1 MEDDYLNEIEDIEVP
16 EELSYQFVSQGVY
29 DKISRKWKQLKKSLS
44 EADLSEDTLSL
55 MDEFGELLNYFIG

>member
-29 DKISRKWKQLKKSLS
+29 DKISRKWKQLKKELS
-44 EADLSEDTLSL
+44 EADLSDDAVS
-55 MDEFGELLNYFIG
+55 MIDEFGELLNYFLQ